1 MTLQTEVKACDE
13 VISTEL
19 DGEAVLMHVS
29 RGLYFGLNP
38 VGAVIWDLMKQP
50 VSLQRLCDAV
60 CEQFEVAPEVVERDV
75 VALLEELRKSGL
87 AELAVGDGGQP
98 DGPDGRQD

>member
-1 MTLQTEVKACDE
+1 MTPQSEVKACEE

-29 RGLYFGLNP
+29 RGLYYGLNP
-38 VGAVIWDLMKQP
+38 VGAAIWDLMKQP
-50 VSLQRLCDAV
+50 VSVQCLCDAV

-75 VALLEELRKSGL
+75 LALLEELRENGL
-87 AELAVGDGGQP
+87 AELVVRDGGHA
-98 DGPDGRQD
+98 DGR